1 MAEFRETIEDQFKE
15 IILRHRTVHQ
25 TVRLWVQDEARIGL
39 MPIHRRRIT
48 NKGRRA
54 LISSEIKREYE
65 YLYGLIEPVT
75 GTGFMLE
82 LPHLDAALMKV
93 FLDEFIK
100 QDPEAL
106 HLILLD
112 NASAHTAEKLQV
124 ADNIVFLF
132 FPPYAPELNPMERFW
147 KELKDWLSDYEPP
160 SMTEV
165 SQLVSKGLKSFS
177 AETISSI
184 TSFEY
189 LITAWTK
196 AIAHY

>member
-1 MAEFRETIEDQFKE
+1 MARFRETLEEQFKR
-15 IILRHRTVHQ
+15 IIIGHKAVHQ

-48 NKGRRA
+48 DKGRRP
-54 LISSEIKREYE
+54 LISSEIRREYE
-65 YLYGLIEPVT
+65 YLYGLIEPLT

-82 LPHLDAALMKV
+82 LPHLDADLMEV
-93 FLDEFIK
+93 FLREFIK
-100 QDPEAL
+100 QDSDSL

-112 NASAHTAEKLQV
+112 NASAHTSAKLKVAE
-124 ADNIVFLF
+124 NIVFLF

-160 SMTEV
+160 SMAEV
-165 SQLVSKGLKSFS
+165 SQLVSAGLKSFS
-177 AETISSI
+177 AKAISSI

-189 LITAWTK
+189 LMTAWTS
-196 AIAHY
+196 AIAQC